1 MGKVIPFGYNDGLL
15 IANHRISGIDFAE
28 VSPSDLQ
35 ELIRVARIM
44 GIPIDDDQQVKET
57 MARFMNEFI
66 ASSGR
71 FSKGTLRR
79 LASAWGVFCRWC
91 NENSLTP
98 IPAKTETVVRY
109 LSHRSMT
116 VHRNSLSVE
125 RWAIGRMHRAA
136 GCPDPAGDQRVS
148 DALSA
153 IKRQKVADGEVIEQ
167 ASPMR
172 EFYLDQLVDIWRGS
186 QQVKD
191 RRDLALLTIGYETL
205 LREAEISRIKMKH
218 LAVQADGSGVLTVMI
233 TKTNHS
239 GEPDVIGLSRQA
251 VSLCMEYLRLAGR
264 PFDATSEAALF
275 GSVSKH
281 GSGLKRGVPLSVKTI
296 ERIFARAHE
305 ALRLSDM
312 GIPVWTGHSA
322 RVGAAHDMAAAGCT
336 LLQIQQAGRWSS
348 EAMVLRYCRA
358 ILASEGAMAVRRA
371 GRV

>member
-1 MGKVIPFGYNDGLL
+1 MSLPEISYNDQFLPSTGS
-15 IANHRISGIDFAE
+15 NFGIDFSE
-28 VSPSDLQ
+28 LSPSDLA
-35 ELIRVARIM
+35 ELIRVARIR
-44 GIPIDDDQQVKET
+44 GVPVDDVPEVRET
-57 MARFMNEFI
+57 MARFLGEFM
-66 ASSGR
+66 ATSGR
-71 FSKGTLRR
+71 FSARTLRT
-79 LASAWGVFCRWC
+79 LSSAWGMFCRWC
-91 NENSLTP
+91 DENSVTS
-98 IPAKTETVVRY
+98 IPAKTETVIRY
-109 LSHRSMT
+109 LSHRAMT
-116 VHRNSLSVE
+116 VHRNSVSVD

-153 IKRQKVADGEVIEQ
+153 IKRQKVADGEGIEQ

-172 EFYLDQLVDIWRGS
+172 EFYLDQLVDMWRNS

-191 RRDLALLTIGYETL
+191 RRDLALLTIAYETL

-251 VSLCMEYLRLAGR
+251 VSLCMEYLQLAGR
-264 PFDATSEAALF
+264 PFESTSEASLF

-281 GSGLKRGVPLSVKTI
+281 GSGLKRGAPLSVKTI

-305 ALRLSDM
+305 ALQLGGM

-322 RVGAAHDMAAAGCT
+322 RVGAAQDMAAAGNT
-336 LLQIQQAGRWSS
+336 ILQIMQAGRWSS